1 MFKLITKENYSF
13 DDLLNIIAE
22 LRGENGCD
30 WDKAQ
35 THESINKYLIE
46 ECYEYIEAVEQK
58 DFEKQADELGDVLL
72 QIILNAQIGR
82 EEGSYDINDVI
93 NCVSKK
99 MIYRHPHV
107 FSDTK
112 VDSVD
117 EILSNWEEL
126 KKKEQGA
133 KNDKETVEKISKAL
147 PVILRA
153 QKIIKKLNKQGKKN
167 LIAEDDNLKNI
178 IINSNNP
185 QEKITELFLQLVS
198 LSIDY
203 DSLPEIEINNLLDSI
218 IEKL

>member
-1 MFKLITKENYSF
+1 MFKLTTKENYSF
-13 DDLLNIIAE
+13 NDLLEIIAQ

-72 QIILNAQIGR
+72 QIVLNAQIGR

-107 FSDTK
+107 FSDVK
-112 VDSVD
+112 VNSVN
-117 EILSNWEEL
+117 EILANWEEL
-126 KKKEQGA
+126 KKKEQGV
-133 KNDKETVEKISKAL
+133 NNEKETLCKISKAL
-147 PVILRA
+147 PVLTRT
-153 QKIIKKLNKQGKKN
+153 QKIIKKLYKQGNEK
-167 LIAEDDNLKNI
+167 LIPENIELKNI
-178 IINSNNP
+178 IEKSENP
-185 QEKITELFLQLVS
+185 QQKIVEAFIQLVD
-198 LSIDY
+198 LSNKY
-203 DSLPEIEINNLLDSI
+203 DFSPEIEINNLLDNL

>member
-1 MFKLITKENYSF
+1 MFKLTTKENYSF
-13 DDLLNIIAE
+13 NDLLEIIAQ

-72 QIILNAQIGR
+72 QIVLNAQIGR
-82 EEGSYDINDVI
+82 EEGSYDINDII

-107 FSDTK
+107 FSDVK
-112 VDSVD
+112 VNSVN
-117 EILSNWEEL
+117 EILANWEEL
-126 KKKEQGA
+126 KKKEQGV
-133 KNDKETVEKISKAL
+133 NNEKETLFKISKAL
-147 PVILRA
+147 PVLTRT
-153 QKIIKKLNKQGKKN
+153 QKIIKKLNKQGNEK
-167 LIAEDDNLKNI
+167 LIPENIELKNI
-178 IINSNNP
+178 IEKSENP
-185 QEKITELFLQLVS
+185 QQKIVEAFIQLVD
-198 LSIDY
+198 LSNKY
-203 DSLPEIEINNLLDSI
+203 DFSPEIEINNFLDNL

>member
-1 MFKLITKENYSF
+1 MFKLISKENYSF
-13 DDLLNIIAE
+13 DDLINIIEE
-22 LRGENGCD
+22 LRGDNGCE

-72 QIILNAQIGR
+72 QIVLNAQIGR
-82 EEGSYDINDVI
+82 EEGTYDINDVI

-126 KKKEQGA
+126 KKKEQGV
-133 KNDKETVEKISKAL
+133 KNDKETVEKISKSL

-153 QKIIKKLNKQGKKN
+153 QKIIKKINKQGKKN

-178 IINSNNP
+178 ILNSDNP
-185 QEKITELFLQLVS
+185 QEKITELFLQLVN

-203 DSLPEIEINNLLDSI
+203 DILPEIEINNMLDSI